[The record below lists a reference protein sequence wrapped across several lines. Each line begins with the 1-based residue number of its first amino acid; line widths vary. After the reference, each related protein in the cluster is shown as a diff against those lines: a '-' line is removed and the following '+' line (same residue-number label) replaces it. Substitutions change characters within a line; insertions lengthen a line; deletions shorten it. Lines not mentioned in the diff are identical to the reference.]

1 LYLVRR
7 QGNNIPPVQT
17 PKIPPTTPPTR
28 LWLLPLIAG
37 LLPAVAAVAA
47 FRISVT
53 QEIFAP
59 CNPFIDGCV
68 SISRAGRYGV
78 ANHVFRA
85 LMVPA
90 AILQAITWLLCT
102 SWLLRLG
109 AAGRSL
115 NWLPWLGL
123 AAGIFLVV
131 YGTFIGTEGN
141 VYQLLRRYGVMI
153 YFGCT
158 YLCMLVTAN
167 LVHQLVKAG
176 AVKLPARVDV
186 ALLALLAANLLMGL
200 TQVFAAPFLLDAE
213 ARDRVEDTV
222 EWYAGAS
229 FTVFF
234 CALAWLWKRTTFRT
248 SFHTRSF

>member
-1 LYLVRR
+1 MGLPSA
-7 QGNNIPPVQT
+7 NT
-17 PKIPPTTPPTR
+17 HSTAAR

-47 FRISVT
+47 FRISVA
-53 QEIFAP
+53 QDIFPP

-68 SISRAGRYGV
+68 SISRAGRYGI

-90 AILQAITWLLCT
+90 AVLQAITWLLCT

-109 AAGRSL
+109 AAGRPL
-115 NWLPWLGL
+115 KWLPWLGL
-123 AAGIFLVV
+123 AAGVFLVV
-131 YGTFIGTEGN
+131 YGTFIGTEGH

-167 LVHQLVKAG
+167 QVHQLVKAN
-176 AVKLPARVDV
+176 AVKLPVRVDV
-186 ALLALLAANLLMGL
+186 ALIAMLAAILLMGL
-200 TQVFAAPFLLDAE
+200 AHVFAAPWFLDE
-213 ARDRVEDTV
+213 EMRDRVEDAV

-234 CALAWLWKRTTFRT
+234 CALAWLWKRTAFRA
-248 SFHTRSF
+248 SFEAGS

>member
-1 LYLVRR
+1 MGLPSA
-7 QGNNIPPVQT
+7 NTQT
-17 PKIPPTTPPTR
+17 SAAR

-37 LLPAVAAVAA
+37 LLPAAAAVAA
-47 FRISVT
+47 FRISVAY
-53 QEIFAP
+53 EIFAS

-68 SISRAGRYGV
+68 SISRAGRYGA

-109 AAGRSL
+109 ATGRSL
-115 NWLPWLGL
+115 KWLPWLGL
-123 AAGIFLVV
+123 AAGGFLVV
-131 YGTFIGTEGN
+131 YGTFIGTEGH

-158 YLCMLVTAN
+158 YLCMLVTAS
-167 LVHQLVKAG
+167 LVHQRVKTG
-176 AVKLPARVDV
+176 AIKLPARADV

-200 TQVFAAPFLLDAE
+200 AQVFAAPLLLDAE
-213 ARDRVEDTV
+213 TRDRVEDAV

-234 CALAWLWKRTTFRT
+234 CALAWLWKRTTFRA
-248 SFHTRSF
+248 SFHTGNL

>member
-1 LYLVRR
+1 MR
-7 QGNNIPPVQT
+7 IPT
-17 PKIPPTTPPTR
+17 SEAPPTR

-47 FRISVT
+47 FRISVAH
-53 QEIFAP
+53 EIFAS

-68 SISRAGRYGV
+68 SISRAGRYGI

-85 LMVPA
+85 LVVPTA
-90 AILQAITWLLCT
+90 VLQAITWLLCT
-102 SWLLRLG
+102 SWLLGLG

-115 NWLPWLGL
+115 KWLPWLGL
-123 AAGIFLVV
+123 AAGVFLVI

-141 VYQLLRRYGVMI
+141 IYQLLRRYGVMI

-167 LVHQLVKAG
+167 LFHQLVKTNAIQ
-176 AVKLPARVDV
+176 LPVRVDV
-186 ALLALLAANLLMGL
+186 ALIAMLAAILLMGL
-200 TQVFAAPFLLDAE
+200 AHIFAAPWFLDE
-213 ARDRVEDTV
+213 EMRDRVEDAV

-234 CALAWLWKRTTFRT
+234 CALAWLWKRTAFRA
-248 SFHTRSF
+248 SFHTGSDF